1 MTQRGE
7 EIADNPCKTFGTTRE
22 QAVSEAM
29 DEENDRS
36 GYMHELGNCAI
47 YSFRLACDIYK
58 MVRQEYW
65 IEAEELVCN
74 FIADYGL
81 IIFQTLRD
89 YLGEKAWNAV
99 P

>member
-1 MTQRGE
+1 MIQRGE
-7 EIADNPCKTFGTTRE
+7 EIADNPCKTFDTTRE
-22 QAVSEAM
+22 QAVSET
-29 DEENDRS
+29 
-36 GYMHELGNCAI
+36 MHELGNCAI

-81 IIFQTLRD
+81 MIFQTLRD